1 MVCLASVL
9 RKRNILSRSQAG
21 TRTLSLS
28 PHTRTEVRGGCC
40 VSGAQEKQMPQ
51 LVPLKT
57 CTNHVLSLRAYL
69 LFHVTYTNTIINGGT
84 SASRPLASS
93 RRALAWG
100 ERKRRA
106 RPNVP
111 LLLTS
116 PTSFNTTTTIFFDA
130 FDDLKHATSRGPGG
144 RAAGAGVQSP

>member
-9 RKRNILSRSQAG
+9 RKRVTFCLVGCSQAG

-40 VSGAQEKQMPQ
+40 VSGAQEKEMPQ

-93 RRALAWG
+93 RRRALAWG

-144 RAAGAGVQSP
+144 